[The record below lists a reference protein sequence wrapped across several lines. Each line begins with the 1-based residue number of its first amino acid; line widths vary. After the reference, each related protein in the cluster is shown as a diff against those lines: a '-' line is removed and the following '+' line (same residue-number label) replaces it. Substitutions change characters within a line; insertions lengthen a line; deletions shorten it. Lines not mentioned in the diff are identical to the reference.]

1 MMSNRNPLDYS
12 INRPLS
18 TGYNPIRYIF
28 KDVILYF
35 CLLSILIFGLV
46 MLYSSSGQSIS
57 MVIRQSIYVFL
68 GLLLMTFISHL
79 KPDSYKNLLMH
90 SYWVGLFLLLYVLVF
105 PASGYSTSRWID
117 FGFFS
122 FQPSEIIRLI
132 LPLSIIAYLCRKEST
147 IQLSDWLYTTLAAF
161 LCAYLVF
168 EQPDFG
174 TAIIVFTSGLI
185 PIYLAGLP
193 YKVILV
199 YLGLAALAAPF
210 LWASLLDYQK
220 QRVLTY
226 FNDNVDPLGDGW
238 NIAQSKTAIG
248 SGGFFG
254 KGYLEGTQSQ
264 LNFLPESHSDFIFSV
279 VGEEFGLLGIS
290 ILFLIY
296 AIIIWRIFKI
306 GFEAQSTFE
315 RLACSSLGFIFLLF
329 ILINVS
335 MVIGIIPVVGV
346 PLPLISQGGTSIVV
360 HLLAFGVILSTKK
373 TYI

>member
-1 MMSNRNPLDYS
+1 MSKRNPLDYS
-12 INRPLS
+12 LNRPLS
-18 TGYNPIRYIF
+18 SGYNPIRYLF
-28 KDVILYF
+28 KDIILYF

-46 MLYSSSGQSIS
+46 MLYSSSGQSVA
-57 MVIRQSIYVFL
+57 MVIRQSVYVFF
-68 GLLLMTFISHL
+68 GLVLMTFISHL
-79 KPDSYKNLLMH
+79 KPDSYKNILMH
-90 SYWVGLFLLLYVLVF
+90 SYWVGLLLLIYVLVF

-132 LPLSIIAYLCRKEST
+132 LPLSLIAYLCRKEST
-147 IQLSDWLYTTLAAF
+147 IQLSDWFSTTLAAF
-161 LCAYLVF
+161 ICAYLVF
-168 EQPDFG
+168 EQPDLG
-174 TAIIVFTSGLI
+174 TSIIVFTSGLI
-185 PIYLAGLP
+185 PIFLAGLP
-193 YKVILV
+193 YKIMLF
-199 YLGLAALAAPF
+199 YLGSAALAAPF
-210 LWASLLDYQK
+210 IWANLLDYQK

-226 FNDNVDPLGDGW
+226 FDNNVDPLGDGW

-279 VGEEFGLLGIS
+279 VGEEFGLLGIL
-290 ILFLIY
+290 ILFFIY
-296 AIIIWRIFKI
+296 TLIIWRIFKI
-306 GFEAQSTFE
+306 GFEARSNFE

-360 HLLAFGVILSTKK
+360 HLLAFGVILSAKK
-373 TYI
+373 PYL

>member
-1 MMSNRNPLDYS
+1 MSNRNPLDYS
-12 INRPLS
+12 LNRPLS
-18 TGYNPIRYIF
+18 SGYNPIRYLF

-35 CLLSILIFGLV
+35 CLLSILIFGLA
-46 MLYSSSGQSIS
+46 MLYSSSGQSVA
-57 MVIRQSIYVFL
+57 MVIRQSVYVFF
-68 GLLLMTFISHL
+68 GLVLMTFISHL
-79 KPDSYKNLLMH
+79 KPDSYKNILMH
-90 SYWVGLFLLLYVLVF
+90 SYWVGLLLLIYVLVF

-132 LPLSIIAYLCRKEST
+132 LPLSLIAYLCRKESV
-147 IQLSDWLYTTLAAF
+147 IQFSDWFSATLAAF
-161 LCAYLVF
+161 ICAYLVF
-168 EQPDFG
+168 EQPDLG

-193 YKVILV
+193 YNIILV
-199 YLGLAALAAPF
+199 YLGSAALAAP
-210 LWASLLDYQK
+210 LIWANLLDYQK

-226 FNDNVDPLGDGW
+226 FDNNVDPLGDGW

-279 VGEEFGLLGIS
+279 VGEEFGLLGIL
-290 ILFLIY
+290 ILFFIY
-296 AIIIWRIFKI
+296 TLIIWRIFKI
-306 GFEAQSTFE
+306 GFEAQSNFE

-360 HLLAFGVILSTKK
+360 HLLAFGVILSAKK
-373 TYI
+373 PYL

>member
-1 MMSNRNPLDYS
+1 MSNRNPLDYS
-12 INRPLS
+12 INKPLS
-18 TGYNPIRYIF
+18 SGNNPIKYIF
-28 KDVILYF
+28 KDIILYV
-35 CLLSILIFGLV
+35 CLLSILIFGLA

-57 MVIRQSIYVFL
+57 MVIRQSVYIFS
-68 GLLLMTFISHL
+68 GLILMTFISHQ

-90 SYWVGLFLLLYVLVF
+90 SYWIGLFLLVYVLLF

-117 FGFFS
+117 LGFFS

-132 LPLSIIAYLCRKEST
+132 LPLSLIAYLCRKESPV
-147 IQLSDWLYTTLAAF
+147 QLLDWFYTTLAAF
-161 LCAYLVF
+161 ICSFLVF
-168 EQPDFG
+168 KQPDLG
-174 TAIIVFTSGLI
+174 TSIIVLTSGLI

-193 YKVILV
+193 YKIIIA
-199 YLGLAALAAPF
+199 YLGLALVAAPF
-210 LWASLLDYQK
+210 IWANLLDYQK

-226 FNDNVDPLGDGW
+226 FDSNVDPLGDGW

-264 LNFLPESHSDFIFSV
+264 LNFIPESHSDFIFSV
-279 VGEEFGLLGIS
+279 VGEEFGLLGIGL
-290 ILFLIY
+290 LFFVY

-306 GFEAQSTFE
+306 GFAAQSSFE

-346 PLPLISQGGTSIVV
+346 PLPLVSQGGTSIVV
-360 HLLAFGVILSTKK
+360 HLLAFGVILSAKRPHL
-373 TYI
+373 

>member
-1 MMSNRNPLDYS
+1 MSNRNPLDYS
-12 INRPLS
+12 INKPLS
-18 TGYNPIRYIF
+18 SGYNPITYIF
-28 KDVILYF
+28 KDIVLYV
-35 CLLSILIFGLV
+35 CLLSILIFGLA

-57 MVIRQSIYVFL
+57 MVIRQSVYIFS
-68 GLLLMTFISHL
+68 GLILMTFISHQ

-90 SYWVGLFLLLYVLVF
+90 SYWIGLFLLVYVLLF

-117 FGFFS
+117 LGFFS

-132 LPLSIIAYLCRKEST
+132 LPLSLIAYLCRKESPV
-147 IQLSDWLYTTLAAF
+147 QLLDWFYTTLAAF
-161 LCAYLVF
+161 ICSFLVF
-168 EQPDFG
+168 KQPDLG
-174 TAIIVFTSGLI
+174 TSIIVLTSGLI

-193 YKVILV
+193 YKIIIA
-199 YLGLAALAAPF
+199 YLGLALVAAPF
-210 LWASLLDYQK
+210 IWANLLDYQK

-226 FNDNVDPLGDGW
+226 FDSNVDPLGDGW

-264 LNFLPESHSDFIFSV
+264 LNFIPESHSDFIFSV
-279 VGEEFGLLGIS
+279 VGEEFGLLGIGL
-290 ILFLIY
+290 LFFVY

-306 GFEAQSTFE
+306 GFAAQSNFE
-315 RLACSSLGFIFLLF
+315 RLARSSLGFIFLLF

-346 PLPLISQGGTSIVV
+346 PLPLVSQGGTSIVV
-360 HLLAFGVILSTKK
+360 HLLAFGVILSAKRPHL
-373 TYI
+373 